1 MFFIMYPAAPAAV
14 FLPSHNQIQY
24 LLGKGDNNSAG
35 QGHEAVGSLGRV
47 VGFERQ
53 THLHYAEAQ
62 QYQAYCS
69 YQAEDES
76 GQIVYNCYGVSCCQ
90 ARHCCQSKHQHAAKI
105 RQQQVSHHMRFILHL
120 FLIRSFLCS
129 RLQDE
134 NLPSS
139 FR

>member
-1 MFFIMYPAAPAAV
+1 MYPAALHQ
-14 FLPSHNQIQY
+14 LPFFSTTHNKIQY
-24 LLGKGDNNSAG
+24 LLGKGDNYSAG

-76 GQIVYNCYGVSCCQ
+76 GQIVYNRYWVSRRQ
-90 ARHCCQSKHQHAAKI
+90 TRHCCQSKHQHAAKI

-120 FLIRSFLCS
+120 LLIRIEKSLNS
-129 RLQDE
+129 
-134 NLPSS
+134 
-139 FR
+139 